1 MNPKRSAAI
10 LLLAAVLCAGCGA
23 QNKQLT
29 LENIRRLSQKGD
41 ALTWSDFDRYE
52 CSDVGSG
59 MIVLRYPIDDE
70 YTLIVGGPSREQ
82 PPMYIRLTR
91 AQEAVELRGGDIDTF
106 LARQSDH
113 SSD

>member
-41 ALTWSDFDRYE
+41 ALT
-52 CSDVGSG
+52 
-59 MIVLRYPIDDE
+59 
-70 YTLIVGGPSREQ
+70 
-82 PPMYIRLTR
+82 R

-113 SSD
+113 ASD

>member
-82 PPMYIRLTR
+82 PPMYLRLTR

-106 LARQSDH
+106 LARQ
-113 SSD
+113 